1 MQKPGQL
8 APTGFAVALAEFL
21 TRPQADLQ
29 IGAFWKL
36 LCAWGIVN
44 ILP

>member
-8 APTGFAVALAEFL
+8 ARTGFAVALAGFL
-21 TRPQADLQ
+21 TRPQADPQ
-29 IGAFWKL
+29 IGACLKL
-36 LCAWGIVN
+36 LCVWGIVN